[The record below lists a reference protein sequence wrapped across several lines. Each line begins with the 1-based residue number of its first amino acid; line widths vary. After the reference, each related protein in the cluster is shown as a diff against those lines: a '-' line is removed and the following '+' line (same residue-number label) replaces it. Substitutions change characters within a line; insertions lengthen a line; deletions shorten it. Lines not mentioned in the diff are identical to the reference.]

1 MTRRA
6 TIAVDIQNDY
16 FSGGRFPLEGME
28 QAAAQARAVLDAAR
42 ARGDLIVHVRHEFA
56 DPSAPFFHPGSEGAD
71 INPAAAPQENEI
83 VVTKN
88 RVNAFKDTD
97 LQRIL
102 DDNGVTEVVIVGAM
116 SHMCIDATARAASD
130 YGYKTTVVQDACAT
144 RDLEYGGMTVPA
156 ASVHAAMMSALGF
169 AYATV
174 TDTDSYVGQGT
185 ARAAV

>member
-116 SHMCIDATARAASD
+116 SHMCIDAATRAASD
-130 YGYKTTVVQDACAT
+130 LGYRTTVISDACAT
-144 RDLEYGGMTVPA
+144 RDLEFQGTVVPA
-156 ASVHAAMMSALGF
+156 AQVHAAMMSGLAFG
-169 AYATV
+169 YATV
-174 TDTDSYVGQGT
+174 TDAKDWIAGQP
-185 ARAAV
+185 AA